1 MLSSLL
7 PGVREIRTPLASGYL
22 WIINLWITAGGWV
35 PSKDPGHGAVS
46 AIWKMGE
53 FFGKPVL
60 LAALSFIAYLIGTF
74 LEVDPLRMWDHGG
87 RPKWV
92 TKGRNLLRYLPLL
105 SRMKILPVSGQARK
119 DIARFSESIAGF
131 SADDSSEIMEILENV
146 MKEESQIV
154 TRIQARNV
162 DLYNKY
168 DRLLGESSFRIN
180 VAPPLVLLSLI
191 LIWSSS
197 ASSYVQVFLTLAS
210 VLYGVLLFRQGVHK
224 AIRSRDVIT
233 QALAVGI
240 VESTY
245 LSRRI
250 ETANGSSTD

>member
-1 MLSSLL
+1 
-7 PGVREIRTPLASGYL
+7 
-22 WIINLWITAGGWV
+22 
-35 PSKDPGHGAVS
+35 
-46 AIWKMGE
+46 MGE
-53 FFGKPVL
+53 FLGKPAL
-60 LAALSFIAYLIGTF
+60 LVALSFIAYLVGTF

-87 RPKWV
+87 RPEWI
-92 TKGRNLLRYLPLL
+92 TRGRNLLRYLPFL
-105 SRMKILPVSGQARK
+105 SRIKVLPVSAQARK
-119 DIARFSESIAGF
+119 DMANFSESRSIPG
-131 SADDSSEIMEILENV
+131 ADGPGEVMEILTNI
-146 MKEESQIV
+146 MKEESQIA
-154 TRIQARNV
+154 TRLQAKNV

-191 LIWSSS
+191 LVWSPG
-197 ASSYVQVFLTLAS
+197 ASPYGQVFLTLVS
-210 VLYGVLLFRQGVHK
+210 MIYGILLFRQGVHK

-250 ETANGSSTD
+250 QAVNGSSAD